1 METKWLIL
9 EFNKTNGTGKLYDAA
24 RFERTFSFQA
34 VGASNDEMMQS
45 VAHSVTQEV
54 GNQLLGI
61 FVNSTETTEL
71 KSGVVDF
78 GFGLYDI
85 TTDLMEE
92 LNIVVTAQNQNFPF
106 SDITQIFPYAYDQ
119 ATWEL
124 NYYGY
129 LGGKQNR
136 SQESLLSVGNGY
148 IGVRGSLSEVKAS
161 DNHYPATY
169 IAGMYNKLTTRV
181 ADRDV
186 VNEDFVA
193 LPNWTLM
200 QFAID
205 GEIVDVIND
214 NIKELNR
221 TLDFKTGVLTIDLL
235 IEDNKGRKTRTITKR
250 TASFSKMQV
259 VAQSYTLI
267 PQNYRGVVNIASTL
281 DGDIVNGGVERYKSL
296 NSEHLV
302 QHNVGNDGL
311 QGYMY
316 VETSQSKFG
325 VFVPFKHRVIADG
338 VDVVAQ
344 HTDKTTTT
352 IFTKQCQEQQ
362 PFTIEKIMTYVTS
375 KEVQGDLGTV
385 AYPILNSVQTFDQ
398 IVAENADAW
407 MKNWNE
413 VDIKVSGDILSQ
425 KILRLHTYH
434 LLLSAS
440 QNNEMLDASITARGL
455 SGEAYR
461 GHIFWDEIFILP
473 FYNIHYPKTARQI
486 LMYRYNRLE
495 AAKKNAAEQG
505 YKGAMFPW
513 QSGHDGGEE
522 TQTFALNPITGEWG
536 PDFSS
541 YQRHV
546 SLAVAYDVWQYV
558 HVTNDWD
565 FMKNFGAE
573 MMFEVARFWASKAEL
588 NKETG
593 RYTIDKVMGPD
604 EFHEGYPGQ
613 HGGGVRDNAYT
624 NIMVAWLFEKIR
636 EIGVKLGA
644 EFSAFA
650 QKVHLTE
657 EEYKKWQEIKTKLN
671 IVIDE
676 NGIISQYDGYFDLK
690 ELNWEFYKNKYKN
703 VYRMD
708 RLLKAEGESADDY
721 KVAKQADTLMT
732 FYNLDRMVI
741 EGIFKELGYALPE
754 NYLEENLKYYLARTS
769 HGSTLSRIV
778 HAKLAK
784 MINDEELSWQLYK
797 EALGSDYKDIQGGT
811 TAEGI
816 HSGVMAAT
824 LDVALT
830 TFAGVNTRKEI
841 LEIAPKLPQHWN
853 QIQFKLNFKGVDYF
867 FIVRHNHVEVIASEM
882 VHLNVN
888 GQIYQVGPEK
898 QIIQY

>member
-1 METKWLIL
+1 MQTKWLIL
-9 EFNKTNGTGKLYDAA
+9 EFNKTNVTGNLYNAA
-24 RFERTFSFQA
+24 TFERTFSFQVA
-34 VGASNDEMMQS
+34 GMSNNEGMLD
-45 VAHSVTQEV
+45 VAKHVRAETSGE
-54 GNQLLGI
+54 LLGAL
-61 FVNSTETTEL
+61 VVSTEQTVL
-71 KSGVVDF
+71 KTGIVDF

-92 LNIVVTAQNQNFPF
+92 LNVPVAAKQQQFPF
-106 SDITQIFPYAYDQ
+106 ADLTQIFPYVVNK

-129 LGGKQNR
+129 LRGKQNR

-148 IGVRGSLSEVKAS
+148 IGVRGSLSEAVAS
-161 DNHYPATY
+161 DDDYPATY

-205 GEIVDVIND
+205 GQIIEVKNEM
-214 NIKELNR
+214 IKELNR
-221 TLDFKTGVLTIDLL
+221 TLDFKTGVLTIELI
-235 IEDNKGRKTRTITKR
+235 IEDAQGRRTRTITKR
-250 TASFSKMQV
+250 TASFSRMQV
-259 VAQSYTLI
+259 VAQSYTII
-267 PQNYRGVVNIASTL
+267 PENYEGVINLASTV
-281 DGDIVNGGVERYKSL
+281 DGAIENGGVERYKSL
-296 NSEHLV
+296 NAKHLTN
-302 QHNVGNDGL
+302 HSVGNEGL
-311 QGYMY
+311 LGYVY
-316 VETSQSKFG
+316 VETSQSRFG
-325 VFVPFKHRVIADG
+325 VFAPFKHRVMTPNVEFIS
-338 VDVVAQ
+338 Q
-344 HTDKTTTT
+344 KTDKSTTT
-352 IFTKQCQEQQ
+352 IFTQKCSVNQ
-362 PFTIEKIMTYVTS
+362 PLTVEKIVVFVTS
-375 KEVQGDLGTV
+375 KEVTGDLGAV
-385 AYPILNSVQTFDQ
+385 AYPILEAATSFEQ
-398 IVAENADAW
+398 IVAENTVSW
-407 MKNWNE
+407 TNNWNE
-413 VDIKVSGDILSQ
+413 SDIQVEGDILSQ

-440 QNNEMLDASITARGL
+440 QNNEVLDASITARGL

-486 LMYRYNRLE
+486 LMYRYNRLD
-495 AAKKNAAEQG
+495 AARKNAKEHG
-505 YKGAMFPW
+505 FEGAMFPW

-536 PDFSS
+536 PDYSS

-565 FMKNFGAE
+565 FMKQYGAE
-573 MMFEVARFWASKAEL
+573 MMFEIARFWASKSVL
-588 NKETG
+588 NEQTG
-593 RYTIDKVMGPD
+593 RYTIDEVMGPD
-604 EFHEGYPGQ
+604 EFHEGYPGS

-624 NIMVAWLFEKIR
+624 NIMTAWLLEKIR
-636 EIGVKLGA
+636 EIGVKMGT
-644 EFSAFA
+644 EFPTFA
-650 QKVHLTE
+650 QKMHLSE
-657 EEYKKWQEIKTKLN
+657 KEYMHWQDIKTKLN

-676 NGIISQYDGYFDLK
+676 QGIIAQYDGYFDLK
-690 ELNWEFYKNKYKN
+690 ELDWNFYKEKYGN
-703 VYRMD
+703 IYRMD

-732 FYNLDRMVI
+732 FYNLDREVI
-741 EGIFKELGYALPE
+741 ERILSQLQYTLPE

-784 MINDEELSWQLYK
+784 MINDETLSWQLYK

-824 LDVALT
+824 LDVAMT
-830 TFAGVNTRKEI
+830 TFAGVNTRKEV
-841 LEIAPKLPQHWN
+841 LEVAPNLPAHWDR
-853 QIQFKLNFKGVDYF
+853 IQFKVTFKNVQYF
-867 FIVRHNHVEVIASEM
+867 FKITKTAIEVIASENTA
-882 VHLNVN
+882 LRVN
-888 GQIYQVGPEK
+888 GQTYQVG
-898 QIIQY
+898 QLIQTIQY

>member
-1 METKWLIL
+1 MQTKWLVL
-9 EFNKTNGTGKLYDAA
+9 NFDKTTVSGKLYNA
-24 RFERTFSFQA
+24 FQEEHVFSFEAQ
-34 VGASNDEMMQS
+34 GQTNYEMMLS
-45 VAHSVTQEV
+45 VAHQLQTQCDM
-54 GNQLLGI
+54 NLLGI
-61 FVNSTETTEL
+61 FVTSTELTEL
-71 KSGVVDF
+71 RRGMVDF
-78 GFGLYDI
+78 GFELYDI

-92 LNIVVTAQNQNFPF
+92 LNIVVTVQEEQIPF
-106 SDITQIFPYAYDQ
+106 SDVSKVLQDAKDK

-129 LGGKQNR
+129 LAGKQNR

-148 IGVRGSLSEVKAS
+148 IGVRGCLSEQKSS

-169 IAGMYNKLTTRV
+169 IAGMYNKLTTKV

-186 VNEDFVA
+186 ENEDFVA
-193 LPNWTLM
+193 LPNWTYM

-205 GEIVDVIND
+205 DEIIEIKDEM
-214 NIKELNR
+214 IKELNR
-221 TLDFKTGVLTIDLL
+221 TLDFKSGVLTIELL
-235 IEDNKGRKTRTITKR
+235 IQDEKGRRTRTITRR
-250 TASFSKMQV
+250 TASFSKMQL
-259 VAQSYTLI
+259 VAQSYTII
-267 PQNYRGVVNIASTL
+267 PQNYSGCIHLASIV
-281 DGDIVNGGVERYKSL
+281 DGDIQNAGVERYRSL
-296 NSEHLV
+296 NSQHLTSHRTGV
-302 QHNVGNDGL
+302 EGS

-316 VETSQSKFG
+316 VETTQSKFG
-325 VFVPFKHRVIADG
+325 VFMPFKHNVLAQG
-338 VDVVAQ
+338 VTVSA
-344 HTDKTTTT
+344 TSNATSTTTV
-352 IFTKQCQEQQ
+352 FSRQNSALE
-362 PFTIEKIMTYVTS
+362 PFTVEKIVTLVTS
-375 KEVQGDLGTV
+375 KEVTGDLGTV
-385 AYPILNSVQTFDQ
+385 AYPVLHSVQSFAEV
-398 IVAENADAW
+398 VAENVQSW
-407 MKNWNE
+407 KNNWTE
-413 VDIKVSGDILSQ
+413 VDIQIDGDILSQ

-440 QNNEMLDASITARGL
+440 QNNERLDASITARGL

-473 FYNIHYPKTARQI
+473 FYNVHYPKTAKQI
-486 LMYRYNRLE
+486 LMYRYNRLD
-495 AAKKNAAEQG
+495 AARQNAKAHG
-505 YKGAMFPW
+505 YTGAMFPW
-513 QSGHDGGEE
+513 QSGHSGGEE

-536 PDFSS
+536 PDYSS

-565 FMKNFGAE
+565 FMKIYGAE
-573 MMFEVARFWASKAEL
+573 MMFEIARFWASKSVFNEQ
-588 NKETG
+588 TG
-593 RYTIDKVMGPD
+593 RYTIDQVMGPD
-604 EFHEGYPGQ
+604 EFHEGYPGH

-636 EIGVKLGA
+636 TIGVKMGREFPEFARRIELSEA
-644 EFSAFA
+644 EY
-650 QKVHLTE
+650 T
-657 EEYKKWQEIKTKLN
+657 KWQDIKTKLN

-676 NGIISQYDGYFDLK
+676 QGIIAQYDGYFDLK
-690 ELNWEFYKNKYKN
+690 ELDWEFYRNKYGN

-732 FYNLDRMVI
+732 FYNLDRDVI
-741 EGIFKELGYALPE
+741 ENIFVQLGYTLPS

-784 MINDEELSWQLYK
+784 MIDDEALSWQLYK

-824 LDVALT
+824 LDVAMT

-841 LEIAPKLPQHWN
+841 LEIAPKLPAHWN
-853 QIQFKLNFKGVDYF
+853 QIQFQVMFKGVRYYF
-867 FIVRHNHVEVIASEM
+867 NIQRGVMEVIASELAQIN
-882 VHLNVN
+882 VHN
-888 GQIYQVGPEK
+888 QTYAVGPTK
-898 QIIQY
+898 QTIQY